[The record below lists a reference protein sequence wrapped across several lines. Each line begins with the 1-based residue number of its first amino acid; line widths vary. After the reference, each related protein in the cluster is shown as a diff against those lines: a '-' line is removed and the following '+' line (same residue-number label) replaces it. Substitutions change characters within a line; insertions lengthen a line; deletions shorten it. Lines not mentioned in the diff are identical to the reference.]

1 MNERRP
7 ACHLPAL
14 ARVNVPCSRSLAT
27 WRYIN
32 QFSLRGDPVVK
43 CGGQYRDA
51 MLPRSVAESSRE
63 ETAPA
68 TGGCMVLS
76 RMSFASKGV
85 VYGTQPPMGVATTKS
100 KHDALGFPILSLL
113 KELLEQVCYF
123 LDPQTLGTLHLVSKH
138 VKFVA
143 ESNEFWKQLSIRQ
156 LGLNEALSDT
166 HVPRNNWK
174 AEFMFLRARAKRTKE
189 YPRLYS
195 QGLVG
200 KISPVVREKEENISC
215 GHSFREVS
223 SMFG

>member
-1 MNERRP
+1 
-7 ACHLPAL
+7 
-14 ARVNVPCSRSLAT
+14 
-27 WRYIN
+27 
-32 QFSLRGDPVVK
+32 
-43 CGGQYRDA
+43 
-51 MLPRSVAESSRE
+51 
-63 ETAPA
+63 
-68 TGGCMVLS
+68 MVLS

-85 VYGTQPPMGVATTKS
+85 VFGTQAPMSVAMTKP
-100 KHDALGFPILSLL
+100 KHDAVGFPILSLL

-156 LGLNEALSDT
+156 LGWNQALSDT
-166 HVPRNNWK
+166 PVPRNNWK
-174 AEFMFLRARAKRTKE
+174 AEFKYLRARTKRMKE

-200 KISPVVREKEENISC
+200 KISPVVREKEENIAC

-223 SMFG
+223 SMFGE